1 MLLNDTSH
9 HKACPF
15 FLYPTVVTCRRRALS
30 NPSSLPSPHDR
41 LAVVHCRRHPPL
53 PLLNALFVT
62 VASQPPCRFPFLCL
76 HPSHRGLFPSSRQKA
91 CHHEKGLCAHLG
103 TSKYVVYPRAPRP
116 LAGRTR

>member
-15 FLYPTVVTCRRRALS
+15 FLYPTVVTCRRRELS

-62 VASQPPCRFPFLCL
+62 VASEPPCRFVSI
-76 HPSHRGLFPSSRQKA
+76 HPITGSFPPPAK
-91 CHHEKGLCAHLG
+91 KLV
-103 TSKYVVYPRAPRP
+103 TTKRAFV
-116 LAGRTR
+116 RT